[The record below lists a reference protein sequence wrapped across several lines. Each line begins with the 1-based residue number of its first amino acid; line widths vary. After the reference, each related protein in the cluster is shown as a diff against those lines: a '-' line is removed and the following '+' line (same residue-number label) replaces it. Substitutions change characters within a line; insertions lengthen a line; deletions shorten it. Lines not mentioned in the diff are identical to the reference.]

1 MVHSEGNFVTPDALT
16 IYHQAWLPDGD
27 PKAVVILLHGL
38 AEHSG
43 RYAHVAKAL
52 TDAGYAVHALDHRGH
67 GQSDGKRTYV
77 KSYAEYQRDILQFRR
92 LVELQHP
99 GLPLFVLGHSMGGN
113 LALGHVLDHQAGVR
127 GMALSAPALA
137 PGTSL
142 SPTKIKLAKLVGKI
156 APGLRPEAL
165 SADAISRDPAV
176 VAAYVADPLVFNGKV
191 TAGAAAA
198 LLGSMESFPAR
209 YAELQA
215 SRSCSSTA
223 PPMRSSTSPARANS
237 RPARSTPRSRPT
249 TTTGCTTRSST
260 SRSRPRCSPTRS
272 PGSTRCWRIRSAR
285 ARRAAIPTT
294 TSASSPSSS
303 PSRHGA

>member
-1 MVHSEGNFVTPDALT
+1 MVHSEGNFVTPDAVT

-43 RYAHVAKAL
+43 RYTHVAKAL

-67 GQSDGKRTYV
+67 GRSDGKRTYV

-92 LVELQHP
+92 LVELRHP
-99 GLPLFVLGHSMGGN
+99 DLPLFVLGHSMGGN

-142 SPTKIKLAKLVGKI
+142 SPTKIRLAKLLGKI
-156 APGLRPEAL
+156 APGLRPEQL
-165 SADAISRDPAV
+165 SADAISRDPSV
-176 VAAYVADPLVFNGKV
+176 VAAYVADPRVFNGKV

-198 LLGSMESFPAR
+198 LLASMESFPAR
-209 YAELQA
+209 YTELRLPILLQHGTADALVDIAGTRQLEAGAVNAKVTTHYYDGLYHEVFNEPEQA
-215 SRSCSSTA
+215 AVLADTVAWLDSVLADT
-223 PPMRSSTSPARANS
+223 
-237 RPARSTPRSRPT
+237 
-249 TTTGCTTRSST
+249 
-260 SRSRPRCSPTRS
+260 
-272 PGSTRCWRIRSAR
+272 
-285 ARRAAIPTT
+285 
-294 TSASSPSSS
+294 
-303 PSRHGA
+303 

>member
-52 TDAGYAVHALDHRGH
+52 TDAGCAVHALDHRGH
-67 GQSDGKRTYV
+67 GKSDGKRTYV
-77 KSYAEYQRDILQFRR
+77 KSYAEYQLDILQFRR
-92 LVELQHP
+92 LVELRHP
-99 GLPLFVLGHSMGGN
+99 DLPLFVLGHSMGGN

-137 PGTSL
+137 PGASL
-142 SPTKIKLAKLVGKI
+142 SPTKIKLAKLLGKI
-156 APGLRPEAL
+156 APGLRPEQL

-209 YAELQA
+209 YTELRLPILLQHG
-215 SRSCSSTA
+215 TA
-223 PPMRSSTSPARANS
+223 DALVDIAGTRQLEAGAVN
-237 RPARSTPRSRPT
+237 AKVT
-249 TTTGCTTRSST
+249 THYYDGLYHEVFNEPEQTTVLADTVAWLDSVLADT
-260 SRSRPRCSPTRS
+260 
-272 PGSTRCWRIRSAR
+272 
-285 ARRAAIPTT
+285 
-294 TSASSPSSS
+294 
-303 PSRHGA
+303 

>member
-1 MVHSEGNFVTPDALT
+1 MAHSEGNFVTPDALT
-16 IYHQAWLPDGD
+16 IYHQAWLPDRD

-43 RYAHVAKAL
+43 RYAHVAKTL

-67 GQSDGKRTYV
+67 GKSDGKRTYV
-77 KSYAEYQRDILQFRR
+77 KSYADYQRDILQFRR
-92 LVELQHP
+92 LVELRHP
-99 GLPLFVLGHSMGGN
+99 GRPLFVLGHSMGGN

-142 SPTKIKLAKLVGKI
+142 SPTKIKLAKLLGKI
-156 APGLRPEAL
+156 APGLRPEKL
-165 SADAISRDPAV
+165 SADAVSRDPAV

-209 YAELQA
+209 YAELRLPILLQHGTADALVDIAGTRQLEAGAVNAKVTTHYYDGLYHEVFNEPEQA
-215 SRSCSSTA
+215 AVLADTVAWLDSVLADS
-223 PPMRSSTSPARANS
+223 
-237 RPARSTPRSRPT
+237 
-249 TTTGCTTRSST
+249 
-260 SRSRPRCSPTRS
+260 
-272 PGSTRCWRIRSAR
+272 
-285 ARRAAIPTT
+285 
-294 TSASSPSSS
+294 
-303 PSRHGA
+303 

>member
-1 MVHSEGNFVTPDALT
+1 MVHSEGSFVTPDALT

-27 PKAVVILLHGL
+27 PNAVVILLHGL

-43 RYAHVAKAL
+43 RYTHVAKAL

-67 GQSDGKRTYV
+67 GKSDGKRTYV

-92 LVELQHP
+92 LVELRHP

-113 LALGHVLDHQAGVR
+113 LALGHVLDHQAGVH

-142 SPTKIKLAKLVGKI
+142 SPTKIKLAKLLGKI
-156 APGLRPEAL
+156 APGLRPEKL

-176 VAAYVADPLVFNGKV
+176 VAAYIADPLVFNGKV

-209 YAELQA
+209 YTELRLPILLQHGTADALVDIAGTRQLEAGAVNAKATTHYYDGLFHEVFNEPEQA
-215 SRSCSSTA
+215 AVLADTVAWLDSVLADT
-223 PPMRSSTSPARANS
+223 
-237 RPARSTPRSRPT
+237 
-249 TTTGCTTRSST
+249 
-260 SRSRPRCSPTRS
+260 
-272 PGSTRCWRIRSAR
+272 
-285 ARRAAIPTT
+285 
-294 TSASSPSSS
+294 
-303 PSRHGA
+303 

>member
-1 MVHSEGNFVTPDALT
+1 MAHSEGNFVTPDALT
-16 IYHQAWLPDGD
+16 IYHQAWLPDGA

-52 TDAGYAVHALDHRGH
+52 TDAGYGVHALDHRGH
-67 GQSDGKRTYV
+67 GKSDGKRTYV
-77 KSYAEYQRDILQFRR
+77 KSYADYQRDILQFRR
-92 LVELQHP
+92 LVELRHP
-99 GLPLFVLGHSMGGN
+99 DLPVFVLGHSMGGN

-142 SPTKIKLAKLVGKI
+142 SPAKIKLAKLLGKI
-156 APGLRPEAL
+156 APGLRPEKL
-165 SADAISRDPAV
+165 SADAVSRDPAV

-209 YAELQA
+209 FTELRLPILLQHGTADALVDIAGTRQLEAGAVNAKVTTHYYDGLYHEVFNEPEQA
-215 SRSCSSTA
+215 AVLADTVAWLDSVLA
-223 PPMRSSTSPARANS
+223 
-237 RPARSTPRSRPT
+237 
-249 TTTGCTTRSST
+249 
-260 SRSRPRCSPTRS
+260 
-272 PGSTRCWRIRSAR
+272 GS
-285 ARRAAIPTT
+285 
-294 TSASSPSSS
+294 
-303 PSRHGA
+303 

>member
-67 GQSDGKRTYV
+67 GKSDGKRTYV
-77 KSYAEYQRDILQFRR
+77 KSYADYQRDILQFRR
-92 LVELQHP
+92 LVELRHP
-99 GLPLFVLGHSMGGN
+99 DLPVFVLGHSMGGN

-142 SPTKIKLAKLVGKI
+142 SPTKIKLAKLLGKI
-156 APGLRPEAL
+156 APGLRPEKL

-209 YAELQA
+209 YTELRLPILLQHGTADALVDIAGTRQLEAGAVNAKVTTHYYDGLYHEVFNEPEQA
-215 SRSCSSTA
+215 AVLADTVAWLDSVLADT
-223 PPMRSSTSPARANS
+223 
-237 RPARSTPRSRPT
+237 
-249 TTTGCTTRSST
+249 
-260 SRSRPRCSPTRS
+260 
-272 PGSTRCWRIRSAR
+272 
-285 ARRAAIPTT
+285 
-294 TSASSPSSS
+294 
-303 PSRHGA
+303 

>member
-16 IYHQAWLPDGD
+16 IYHQAWIPDGD
-27 PKAVVILLHGL
+27 PKAVVVLLHGL

-43 RYAHVAKAL
+43 RYGHVAKAL
-52 TDAGYAVHALDHRGH
+52 ADAGYAVHALDLRGH
-67 GQSDGKRTYV
+67 GKSDGKRTYV
-77 KSYAEYQRDILQFRR
+77 KSYDEYQRDILQFRR
-92 LVELQHP
+92 LVELRHP

-113 LALGHVLDHQAGVR
+113 LALGHVLDHQAGVHA
-127 GMALSAPALA
+127 MVLSAPALA

-156 APGLRPEAL
+156 APGLRPEKL

-209 YAELQA
+209 YSELRLPILLQHGTEDALVDIAGTRQLEAGAVNATVTSHYYDGLYHEVFNEPEQA
-215 SRSCSSTA
+215 AVIADTVGWLDSV
-223 PPMRSSTSPARANS
+223 M
-237 RPARSTPRSRPT
+237 
-249 TTTGCTTRSST
+249 
-260 SRSRPRCSPTRS
+260 
-272 PGSTRCWRIRSAR
+272 
-285 ARRAAIPTT
+285 AAD
-294 TSASSPSSS
+294 A
-303 PSRHGA
+303 

>member
-1 MVHSEGNFVTPDALT
+1 MVHSEGNFVTPDAVT

-27 PKAVVILLHGL
+27 PKAMVILLHGL

-43 RYAHVAKAL
+43 RYTNVAKAL

-67 GQSDGKRTYV
+67 GRSDGKRTYV

-92 LVELQHP
+92 LVELRHP
-99 GLPLFVLGHSMGGN
+99 DLPLFVLGHSMGGN

-142 SPTKIKLAKLVGKI
+142 SPTKIRLAKLLGKI
-156 APGLRPEAL
+156 APGLRPEQL

-176 VAAYVADPLVFNGKV
+176 VAAYVADPRVFNGKV

-198 LLGSMESFPAR
+198 LLASMESFPAR
-209 YAELQA
+209 YTELRLPILLQHGTADALVDIAGTRQLEAGAVNAKVTTHYYDGLYHEVFNEPEQA
-215 SRSCSSTA
+215 AVLADTVAWLDSVLADT
-223 PPMRSSTSPARANS
+223 
-237 RPARSTPRSRPT
+237 
-249 TTTGCTTRSST
+249 
-260 SRSRPRCSPTRS
+260 
-272 PGSTRCWRIRSAR
+272 
-285 ARRAAIPTT
+285 
-294 TSASSPSSS
+294 
-303 PSRHGA
+303 

>member
-67 GQSDGKRTYV
+67 GKSDGKRTYV

-99 GLPLFVLGHSMGGN
+99 DLPLFVLGHSMGGN

-142 SPTKIKLAKLVGKI
+142 SPTKIKLAKLLGKM
-156 APGLRPEAL
+156 APGLRPEKL
-165 SADAISRDPAV
+165 SADAVSRDPEV
-176 VAAYVADPLVFNGKV
+176 VAAYVADPLVFNGRV

-209 YAELQA
+209 YTELRLPILLQHGTADALVDIAGTRQLEAGAANAKVTTHYYDGLYHEVFNEPEQA
-215 SRSCSSTA
+215 AVLADTVA
-223 PPMRSSTSPARANS
+223 
-237 RPARSTPRSRPT
+237 
-249 TTTGCTTRSST
+249 
-260 SRSRPRCSPTRS
+260 
-272 PGSTRCWRIRSAR
+272 WLD
-285 ARRAAIPTT
+285 AALAD
-294 TSASSPSSS
+294 S
-303 PSRHGA
+303 

>member
-43 RYAHVAKAL
+43 RYTHVAKAL

-67 GQSDGKRTYV
+67 GKSDGKRTYV
-77 KSYAEYQRDILQFRR
+77 KTYAEYQRDIVQFRR
-92 LVELQHP
+92 LVELRHP
-99 GLPLFVLGHSMGGN
+99 DLPLFLLGHSMGGN
-113 LALGHVLDHQAGVR
+113 LALGHVLEHQAGVR
-127 GMALSAPALA
+127 GIALSAPALA

-142 SPTKIKLAKLVGKI
+142 SPTKIKLAKLLGKI
-156 APGLRPEAL
+156 APGLRPERL

-209 YAELQA
+209 YTELRLPILLQHGTADALVDIAGTRQLEAGAVNAKVTTHYYDGLYHEVFNEPEQA
-215 SRSCSSTA
+215 AVLADTIAWLDSVLVDT
-223 PPMRSSTSPARANS
+223 
-237 RPARSTPRSRPT
+237 
-249 TTTGCTTRSST
+249 
-260 SRSRPRCSPTRS
+260 
-272 PGSTRCWRIRSAR
+272 
-285 ARRAAIPTT
+285 
-294 TSASSPSSS
+294 
-303 PSRHGA
+303 

>member
-43 RYAHVAKAL
+43 RYTHVAKAL

-67 GQSDGKRTYV
+67 GKSDGKRTYV

-92 LVELQHP
+92 LVELRHP
-99 GLPLFVLGHSMGGN
+99 DLPLFVLGHSMGGN

-142 SPTKIKLAKLVGKI
+142 SPTKIKLAKLLGKI
-156 APGLRPEAL
+156 APGLRPEQL

-209 YAELQA
+209 YTELRLPILLQHG
-215 SRSCSSTA
+215 TA
-223 PPMRSSTSPARANS
+223 DALVDIAGTRQLEAGAVN
-237 RPARSTPRSRPT
+237 AKVT
-249 TTTGCTTRSST
+249 THYYDGLYHEVFNEPEQTTVLADTVAWLDSVLADT
-260 SRSRPRCSPTRS
+260 
-272 PGSTRCWRIRSAR
+272 
-285 ARRAAIPTT
+285 
-294 TSASSPSSS
+294 
-303 PSRHGA
+303 

>member
-43 RYAHVAKAL
+43 RYTHVAKSL

-67 GQSDGKRTYV
+67 GKSDGKRTYV
-77 KSYAEYQRDILQFRR
+77 KTYAEYQRDILQFRR
-92 LVELQHP
+92 LVELRHP
-99 GLPLFVLGHSMGGN
+99 DLPLFVLGHSMGGN
-113 LALGHVLDHQAGVR
+113 LALGHVLDHHAGVR

-142 SPTKIKLAKLVGKI
+142 SPTKIKLAKLLGRI
-156 APGLRPEAL
+156 APGLRPERL

-209 YAELQA
+209 YTELRLPILLQHGTADALVDIAGTRQLEAGAVNAKVTTHYYDGLYHEVFNEPEQA
-215 SRSCSSTA
+215 AVLADTVAWLDSVLADT
-223 PPMRSSTSPARANS
+223 
-237 RPARSTPRSRPT
+237 
-249 TTTGCTTRSST
+249 
-260 SRSRPRCSPTRS
+260 
-272 PGSTRCWRIRSAR
+272 
-285 ARRAAIPTT
+285 
-294 TSASSPSSS
+294 
-303 PSRHGA
+303 